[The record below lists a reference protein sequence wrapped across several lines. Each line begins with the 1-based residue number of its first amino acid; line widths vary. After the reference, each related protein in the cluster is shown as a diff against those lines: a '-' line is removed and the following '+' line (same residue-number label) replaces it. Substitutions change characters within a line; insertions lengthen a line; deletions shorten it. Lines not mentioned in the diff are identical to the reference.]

1 MRTLL
6 AAALSLSA
14 LSACATWTTPSK
26 QPTGGG
32 AQRSAPTQQSSELQ
46 AIAELE
52 DRRSFGDG
60 RLPTQALTANDPA
73 VRKRALLALG
83 RIQDPAGAD
92 TLVKGLTDPDPGA
105 RGEAAFAIGLLGL
118 AWEPLADEVK
128 AKLGDALV
136 AHEAEE
142 ADPTVKLALLEAM
155 GRVVT
160 PATHDRL
167 VERLAAGGDVQA
179 RAALSLGVGAKA
191 GGALQP
197 KAITALMP
205 LIKKDAGT
213 VARYGAAYA
222 LMQSKS
228 PLARSGLMLC
238 ATDDASEI
246 RAICAKGLGDVGT
259 DVDAVTLKKLI
270 DDPDYRV
277 SVEATRSLA
286 KLAGKCKS
294 SACPALGALTELSFR
309 IERLL
314 RGDSA
319 GGAQPVLALAQA
331 GLPAP
336 GKALL
341 VNLRQQLTAAATVS
355 DQRVR
360 RDAANLDCRLAAAID
375 RLNGVVQEVMSCG
388 NGLIEEPRRLALGLR
403 EVATLPAKDPNKRAA
418 EVGSFVFHAD
428 ARVKLAAI
436 ELLGE
441 TPSPAS
447 MEKVRTQLVSS
458 DHVLAAAAAAAAAKL
473 GDKSAIPQIRT
484 LAQKA
489 VTQVDVAPVI
499 ADALAT
505 LDAKE
510 AAVDLELWLGS
521 TNATIRNAA
530 AEALT
535 KLKGQPVTANRVER
549 PIDPVKPPPLPKD
562 AALIFTTDKG
572 EFEVALYG
580 DDAPFTAT
588 SMYTLA
594 KRGFFRGLTF
604 HRVVPDFVVQ
614 GGDPRGDGEGG
625 PGYTIRCEVNH
636 KPYRRG
642 VVGMALSGKDTGGS
656 QFFVTAAP
664 QPHLDGRYTAFGEVV
679 KGQEVV
685 DSLLEGDQIVEVRTR
700 P

>member
-1 MRTLL
+1 MRTFLV
-6 AAALSLSA
+6 AALAVSSLT
-14 LSACATWTTPSK
+14 ACATWTEAKKP
-26 QPTGGG
+26 
-32 AQRSAPTQQSSELQ
+32 APGSQVPQQQTVQSSELQ

-118 AWEPLADEVK
+118 SWDPLADDVK
-128 AKLGDALV
+128 SRLSDALL
-136 AHEAEE
+136 AADSDE
-142 ADPTVKLALLEAM
+142 ADPNVKLALLEAM
-155 GRVVT
+155 GRVAT
-160 PATHDRL
+160 PALQDRL
-167 VERLAAGGDVQA
+167 VERLSGNPDVQA
-179 RAALSLGVGAKA
+179 RAALSLGVAAKN
-191 GGALQP
+191 GGKLEP
-197 KAITALMP
+197 KALTALLP
-205 LIKKDAGT
+205 LVKKDVGT
-213 VARYGAAYA
+213 ATRYGAAYA

-228 PLARSGLMLC
+228 SSARPALMIC
-238 ATDDASEI
+238 TADDASEI
-246 RAICAKGLGDVGT
+246 RALCAKGLGDVGT
-259 DVDAVTLKKLI
+259 DTDAVTLKNLI

-277 SVEATRSLA
+277 AVEATRSLA
-286 KLAGKCKS
+286 KLAGRCKS
-294 SACPALGALTELSFR
+294 AACPALGALSGLSFR
-309 IERLL
+309 VERLV
-314 RGDSA
+314 RGDTA

-331 GLPAP
+331 GLPAT

-341 VNLRQQLTAAATVS
+341 VNLRQQLGAAATVS

-375 RLNGVVQEVMSCG
+375 RITGSLSEVMSCG
-388 NGLIEEPRRLALGLR
+388 SGLIDEPRRLSLGLR
-403 EVATLPAKDPNKRAA
+403 ELATLPAKDPNKRAA

-428 ARVKLAAI
+428 PRVKLAAI

-510 AAVDLELWLGS
+510 AAPDLELWLGS
-521 TNATIRNAA
+521 SNPTIRSSAA
-530 AEALT
+530 DALT
-535 KLKGQPVTANRVER
+535 RLKGQPVTANRVER
-549 PIDPVKPPPLPKD
+549 PVDTVKPPPLPKD
-562 AALIFTTDKG
+562 AALVFTTEKG
-572 EFEVALYG
+572 EFEVKLYG
-580 DDAPFTAT
+580 DDAPYTAT
-588 SMYTLA
+588 SIYTLA
-594 KRGFFRGLTF
+594 KRGFYRGLTF

-625 PGYTIRCEVNH
+625 PGYSIRCEVNH

-685 DSLLEGDQIVEVRTR
+685 DSLLEGDAIVEVRTK

>member
-6 AAALSLSA
+6 VAALAVSSIT
-14 LSACATWTTPSK
+14 ACATWTEPRK
-26 QPTGGG
+26 Q
-32 AQRSAPTQQSSELQ
+32 APAGQQAPQQQTVQSSELQ

-118 AWEPLADEVK
+118 SWDPLPDDVTNR
-128 AKLGDALV
+128 LSDALL
-136 AHEAEE
+136 AADSDE
-142 ADPTVKLALLEAM
+142 ADPNVKLALLEAM
-155 GRVVT
+155 GRVIT
-160 PATHDRL
+160 PATQDRL
-167 VERLAAGGDVQA
+167 VERLSAGPDVQA
-179 RAALSLGVGAKA
+179 RAALSLGVAAKNGGKLEAKA
-191 GGALQP
+191 L
-197 KAITALMP
+197 TALLP
-205 LIKKDAGT
+205 LVKKDVGT
-213 VARYGAAYA
+213 ATRYGAAYA
-222 LMQSKS
+222 LMQSKATA
-228 PLARSGLMLC
+228 ARPALMIC
-238 ATDDASEI
+238 ASDDASEI
-246 RAICAKGLGDVGT
+246 RALCAKGLGDVGADT
-259 DVDAVTLKKLI
+259 DAVTLKNLI

-277 SVEATRSLA
+277 AVEATRSLA

-294 SACPALGALTELSFR
+294 TACPALGALSSLSFR
-309 IERLL
+309 IERLV
-314 RGDSA
+314 RGDTA

-341 VNLRQQLTAAATVS
+341 VNLRQQLGAAATVS

-375 RLNGVVQEVMSCG
+375 RITGSLSEVMSCG
-388 NGLIEEPRRLALGLR
+388 SGLIDEPRRLALGLR
-403 EVATLPAKDPNKRAA
+403 ELATLPAKDPNKRAA

-428 ARVKLAAI
+428 PRVKLAAI

-510 AAVDLELWLGS
+510 AAPDLELWLGS
-521 TNATIRNAA
+521 SNPTIRSASA
-530 AEALT
+530 DALT
-535 KLKGQPVTANRVER
+535 RLKGQPVTANRVER
-549 PIDPVKPPPLPKD
+549 PVDTVKPPPLPKD
-562 AALIFTTDKG
+562 AALVFTTEKG
-572 EFEVALYG
+572 EFEVKLYG
-580 DDAPFTAT
+580 DDAPYTAT
-588 SMYTLA
+588 SIYTLA
-594 KRGFFRGLTF
+594 KRGFYRGLTF

-685 DSLLEGDQIVEVRTR
+685 DSLLEGDTIVEVRTK

>member
-1 MRTLL
+1 MRTFLV
-6 AAALSLSA
+6 AAVAASSLT
-14 LSACATWTTPSK
+14 ACATWTEPRKPAPGTPAP
-26 QPTGGG
+26 QRPT
-32 AQRSAPTQQSSELQ
+32 AQNSELL

-105 RGEAAFAIGLLGL
+105 RGEAAFAIGLMGL
-118 AWEPLADEVK
+118 SWEPLADDVK
-128 AKLGDALV
+128 TKLSDALL
-136 AHEAEE
+136 AAESDE
-142 ADPTVKLALLEAM
+142 ADATVKLAILEAM

-160 PATHDRL
+160 PATQDRL
-167 VERLAAGGDVQA
+167 VERLSAGGDVQS
-179 RAALSLGVGAKA
+179 RAALSLGVAAKNGGKLEAKA
-191 GGALQP
+191 L
-197 KAITALMP
+197 TALLP
-205 LIKKDAGT
+205 LIKKEVGT
-213 VARYGAAYA
+213 ATRYGAAYA

-228 PLARSGLMLC
+228 PGARPALMIC

-246 RAICAKGLGDVGT
+246 RAICAKGLGEVGT
-259 DVDAVTLKKLI
+259 DTDAVTLKNLL

-277 SVEATRSLA
+277 AVEATRSLA

-294 SACPALGALTELSFR
+294 TACPALGALSELSFR
-309 IERLL
+309 VERLV
-314 RGDSA
+314 RGDTA

-341 VNLRQQLTAAATVS
+341 VSLRQQLGAAATVS

-375 RLNGVVQEVMSCG
+375 RISGSLSEVMGCG
-388 NGLIEEPRRLALGLR
+388 QGLIEEPRRLALGLR
-403 EVATLPAKDPNKRAA
+403 ELATLPAKDNNKRAA

-428 ARVKLAAI
+428 PRVKLAAI
-436 ELLGE
+436 ELLGQ

-473 GDKSAIPQIRT
+473 GDKAAVPQIRA

-510 AAVDLELWLGS
+510 AAGDLELWLGS
-521 TNATIRNAA
+521 TNATIRSAA

-535 KLKGQPVTANRVER
+535 RLKGQPVTANRVER
-549 PIDPVKPPPLPKD
+549 PVDTVKPPPLPKD
-562 AALIFTTDKG
+562 AALVFTTEKG
-572 EFEVALYG
+572 EFEVKLYG
-580 DDAPFTAT
+580 EDAPLTAT
-588 SMYTLA
+588 SIYTLA
-594 KRGFFRGLTF
+594 RRGFYRGLTF
-604 HRVVPDFVVQ
+604 HRVVPNFVVQ

-636 KPYRRG
+636 RPYRRG

-679 KGQEVV
+679 SGQEVV
-685 DSLLEGDQIVEVRTR
+685 DSLLEGDRIVEVRAK